1 MAEENF
7 FAEQFNRKR
16 SLLRGV
22 AYRMLGSLSEAEDAV
37 QETWLRLARSDM
49 HEVENLGGW
58 LTTVLARVCL
68 DMLRQRKARREES
81 LDRDAPEPVMA
92 IASIDPDQEM
102 AMADAVGLAMMVVL
116 EKLGPAERIAYVLHD
131 MFDISFDDIGTIVQ
145 RSPVS
150 ARQLASR
157 ARRRVQGN
165 EEVPSTS
172 RSQQRKVVEAF
183 LAASRGGDFAGLLAV
198 LDPNV
203 VFHAD
208 DAAARLNAVADLRG
222 AEQVATAFK
231 GRARNASPALINGAV
246 GVLVAPKGKLLVA
259 LAIIVEQGRI
269 VSIEAIA
276 DPQRLATIDMEV
288 LGSS

>member
-1 MAEENF
+1 MAV
-7 FAEQFNRKR
+7 
-16 SLLRGV
+16 S
-22 AYRMLGSLSEAEDAV
+22 
-37 QETWLRLARSDM
+37 WLRLARSNTQG
-49 HEVENLGGW
+49 VENLGGW

-92 IASIDPDQEM
+92 IASIDPHQEM
-102 AMADAVGLAMMVVL
+102 AIADAVGLAMMVVL

-150 ARQLASR
+150 AGQLASR
-157 ARRRVQGN
+157 ARRCVQGN
-165 EEVPSTS
+165 EEVPSAS

-183 LAASRGGDFAGLLAV
+183 LAASRGGNFSGLLAV

-208 DAAARLNAVADLRG
+208 DAAARLNAVTDLRG

-259 LAIIVEQGRI
+259 LAIIVEQGWI
-269 VSIEAIA
+269 VGIEAIA
-276 DPQRLATIDMEV
+276 DPQRLTTLDMEV